1 MNKHLRLKGY
11 LNGDETISM
20 EGLFGFGGPSDPKL
34 KQILN
39 NHNRTIG
46 NKAWVTARLAAKA
59 VANDRIID
67 AVSYNGKTY
76 TDPVQAL
83 KQSGS
88 MYASFLKNY
97 RKRLD
102 GYGEDIMDILMWGNQ
117 LLQQGQDPNLV
128 GQRMVDELEKH
139 PLPID
144 SAARYTEFFG
154 NVAWNPGT
162 GFATDA
168 SVVASATQ
176 LPPLTANQIVEATKI
191 INDQT
196 TWISKFQENQV
207 MPGTRISDDQVYAQL
222 GKSSSRS
229 EIANLFGNDRVPRKQ
244 FDQLQKGINHWL
256 NMHKVVLQWI
266 NTQLKDS
273 VSTESINGDHFMG
286 QHNRLSSY
294 LTGEQTTIST
304 EGLWDNLKEFFT
316 GDHPDNIGPNGAPNP
331 YRKKSAGETAKW
343 LKKFNSQLQS
353 TFGNKA
359 WVTEHLS
366 STPVTDVELLRALS
380 FNQKPIGKPIDVL
393 NKAKSIVQPFV
404 STNTPKL
411 NRYIDEVDTA
421 SQLLVGGIISGDI
434 GDITINLQAG
444 LTALENIKR
453 PFPDSFNGPDYLG
466 GQEYILY
473 KGSHHGEW
481 RTDSRYTAPKQ
492 PLPTL
497 SVEDVV
503 QAISA
508 VCDSMAVISSMESA
522 IDFPQEMMQQHQW
535 EQLQKVNLELYNEA
549 EVELIDRPSFQSMVL
564 TSYLQAWRTTLLD
577 VVKWVYLSCGGTQ
590 ISTESIGGQVSMEGL
605 WDDIKKLFDASAPD
619 PRVKEKN
626 GRKVYEFSW
635 VPTFKQEIEK
645 TYANLD
651 WVKRHYHPRDV
662 RAPKLAVELSYK
674 RRLPETPL
682 EVLTIAQDV
691 ALGHY
696 KQANPALEAY
706 DKSITQI
713 EKEMG
718 ALFDKTEDEEK
729 TIKEFAKRAKS
740 LKRPF
745 HKGMVGPEWLGG
757 LKVMVVESRGLG
769 YETVGV
775 APTKGYHVNGNTLA
789 KLTPEQIVEAAK
801 AMLVAV
807 ETIAKLKYPSA
818 GSGCDDGVW
827 EYLYGVDDEDSL
839 EIAQEYTYFQ
849 AAPEEQSNYVSL
861 YISEWSDVLYKV
873 ARWLHTQVTEEDVS
887 LESLERSPMSLLARP
902 KLPNKHNISLES
914 NGPRL
919 AKYFDDK
926 PKAARSDQRAA
937 LFGTVES
944 GWRAILEDKL
954 ECAVFNPVV
963 ANWDK
968 EAQAQEELVKKTA
981 SALVFCIT
989 PKQTGFYSFVELTGA
1004 AIRTPE
1010 RVFIC
1015 FLNDDEGTTWP
1026 EKQQASIDATK
1037 TYLTNE
1043 CGITVYET
1051 LDALAEAIN
1060 AEVEPIS
1067 ANGSLKDTDNVPTPT
1082 PPEGGL

>member
-59 VANDRIID
+59 VTNDRIID

-176 LPPLTANQIVEATKI
+176 LPPLTANQIVEATKV

-207 MPGTRISDDQVYAQL
+207 MPGTRIADDQVYAQL

-273 VSTESINGDHFMG
+273 VSTESIDGGHFMG
-286 QHNRLSSY
+286 QHERLSSY

-304 EGLWDNLKEFFT
+304 EGLWD
-316 GDHPDNIGPNGAPNP
+316 G
-331 YRKKSAGETAKW
+331 
-343 LKKFNSQLQS
+343 
-353 TFGNKA
+353 
-359 WVTEHLS
+359 
-366 STPVTDVELLRALS
+366 
-380 FNQKPIGKPIDVL
+380 
-393 NKAKSIVQPFV
+393 
-404 STNTPKL
+404 
-411 NRYIDEVDTA
+411 
-421 SQLLVGGIISGDI
+421 
-434 GDITINLQAG
+434 
-444 LTALENIKR
+444 
-453 PFPDSFNGPDYLG
+453 
-466 GQEYILY
+466 
-473 KGSHHGEW
+473 
-481 RTDSRYTAPKQ
+481 
-492 PLPTL
+492 
-497 SVEDVV
+497 
-503 QAISA
+503 
-508 VCDSMAVISSMESA
+508 
-522 IDFPQEMMQQHQW
+522 
-535 EQLQKVNLELYNEA
+535 
-549 EVELIDRPSFQSMVL
+549 
-564 TSYLQAWRTTLLD
+564 
-577 VVKWVYLSCGGTQ
+577 
-590 ISTESIGGQVSMEGL
+590 
-605 WDDIKKLFDASAPD
+605 IKKLFDAKAPD
-619 PRVKEKN
+619 PRVKEKD
-626 GRKVYEFSW
+626 GKKVYEFSW
-635 VPTFKQEIEK
+635 VPTFKKEIEK

-651 WVKRHYHPRDV
+651 WVKRHHHPRDV

-674 RRLPETPL
+674 RRVPETPMD
-682 EVLTIAQDV
+682 VLKNARDIV
-691 ALGHY
+691 MGHY
-696 KQANPALEAY
+696 TQNMPALNAY
-706 DKSITQI
+706 NSAI
-713 EKEMG
+713 EKLDDEM
-718 ALFDKTEDEEK
+718 LSFYTKTDDAHK
-729 TIKEFAKRAKS
+729 TAVEMAKRAKAIP
-740 LKRPF
+740 RPF
-745 HKGMVGPEWLGG
+745 RKGTVGPEWLGG
-757 LKVMVVESRGLG
+757 LHVVIGPIGRRG
-769 YETVGV
+769 YEVAGV
-775 APTKGYHVNGNTLA
+775 TPTKGYHVNSNSLPS
-789 KLTPEQIVEAAK
+789 LTPEQIVESAK
-801 AMLVAV
+801 ALLEAV
-807 ETIAKLKYPSA
+807 DILAKIDYPWA

-827 EYLYGVDDEDSL
+827 PQIYDDEEDTM
-839 EIAQEYTYFQ
+839 EDAYNFMYFQ
-849 AAPEEQSNYVSL
+849 DAPEEQANFISL
-861 YISEWSDVLYKV
+861 YLGEWSDLLYKV

-954 ECAVFNPVV
+954 ECAIFNPVV

-1067 ANGSLKDTDNVPTPT
+1067 ANGSLKDTDNAPTPT

>member
-1 MNKHLRLKGY
+1 MSKHLRLKGY
-11 LNGDETISM
+11 VSGDETISL

-34 KQILN
+34 KQILD

-46 NKAWVTARLAAKA
+46 NKAWVNARLAAKA
-59 VANDRIID
+59 ISNDRIID
-67 AVSYNGKTY
+67 AVSCNGKTY

-88 MYASFLKNY
+88 MYANFLKRY
-97 RKRLD
+97 RKLLD
-102 GYGEDIMDILMWGNQ
+102 GYGEDIVDIFMWGGQ
-117 LLQQGQDPNLV
+117 LLQQGQDPNLI
-128 GQRMVDELEKH
+128 GQRMVDELGKH

-144 SAARYTEFFG
+144 SAGRYTEFFG
-154 NVAWNPGT
+154 NVAWNPGS
-162 GFATDA
+162 GFSTDA
-168 SVVASATQ
+168 GVVSSADK
-176 LPPLTANQIVEATKI
+176 LPPLTANQIVEATKV

-196 TWISKFQENQV
+196 TWISKFQDNQV
-207 MPGTRISDDQVYAQL
+207 MPGVKLSDSPIYAML

-229 EIANLFGNDRVPRKQ
+229 EIANLFDPDRAPRKQ

-273 VSTESINGDHFMG
+273 VSTESIDGEHFMS

-304 EGLWDNLKEFFT
+304 EGLWD
-316 GDHPDNIGPNGAPNP
+316 
-331 YRKKSAGETAKW
+331 
-343 LKKFNSQLQS
+343 
-353 TFGNKA
+353 
-359 WVTEHLS
+359 
-366 STPVTDVELLRALS
+366 
-380 FNQKPIGKPIDVL
+380 
-393 NKAKSIVQPFV
+393 
-404 STNTPKL
+404 
-411 NRYIDEVDTA
+411 
-421 SQLLVGGIISGDI
+421 
-434 GDITINLQAG
+434 
-444 LTALENIKR
+444 
-453 PFPDSFNGPDYLG
+453 
-466 GQEYILY
+466 
-473 KGSHHGEW
+473 
-481 RTDSRYTAPKQ
+481 
-492 PLPTL
+492 
-497 SVEDVV
+497 
-503 QAISA
+503 
-508 VCDSMAVISSMESA
+508 
-522 IDFPQEMMQQHQW
+522 
-535 EQLQKVNLELYNEA
+535 
-549 EVELIDRPSFQSMVL
+549 
-564 TSYLQAWRTTLLD
+564 
-577 VVKWVYLSCGGTQ
+577 
-590 ISTESIGGQVSMEGL
+590 
-605 WDDIKKLFDASAPD
+605 DIKKLFDAKAPD
-619 PRVKEKN
+619 PRVKEKD

-651 WVKRHYHPRDV
+651 WVKRHYHPREV

-696 KQANPALEAY
+696 KQANPALDAY
-706 DKSITQI
+706 DKSITQL

-757 LKVMVVESRGLG
+757 LKVSVVESRGLG
-769 YETVGV
+769 YESVGV
-775 APTKGYHVNGNTLA
+775 VPTKGYHVNGNALP

-827 EYLYGVDDEDSL
+827 EYLYGVDDEDSF

-849 AAPEEQSNYVSL
+849 AAPEEQSYYVSL
-861 YISEWSDVLYKV
+861 YLGEWSDVLYKV

-887 LESLERSPMSLLARP
+887 LESLDRSPMSLLARP
-902 KLPNKHNISLES
+902 KMPNKHSISLES
-914 NGPRL
+914 TGPRL

-1004 AIRTPE
+1004 AIRTPD
-1010 RVFIC
+1010 RVYIC

-1082 PPEGGL
+1082 APEGGL